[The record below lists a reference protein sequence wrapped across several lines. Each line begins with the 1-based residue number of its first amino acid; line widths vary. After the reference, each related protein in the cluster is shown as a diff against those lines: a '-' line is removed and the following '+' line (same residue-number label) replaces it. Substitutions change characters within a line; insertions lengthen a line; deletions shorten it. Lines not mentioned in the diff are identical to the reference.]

1 MTLPK
6 RKGRKRYEEVVSV
19 LLAGAMVLSMTAC
32 GNSNSGDAGSTA
44 STGGDTTTEAPAADA
59 GQETEAPAAA
69 EGPVELVV
77 TTTFAGE
84 DSNAQNYKDAVKGWE
99 AETGNS
105 VVDTSATADETFKT
119 RVATDF
125 ETGSEPD
132 VLFFFNGADSNS
144 FIEAGKV
151 VSIDEIRAEY
161 PNYASNMNEDLIT
174 ASLVDNKK
182 YAVPANGYWEAMFVN
197 KEVLDAAGVAMP
209 GADYTMDQFKADCE
223 KIKAAGYASIAAALG
238 NIPHYWWESAI
249 FNNQSP
255 ANHLEIPE
263 SAADENGQS
272 WIAGM
277 NDIKEL
283 YELGYFPENTLSA
296 TDDET
301 FAMFTEG
308 KAAFLI
314 DGSWKV
320 GGIVSSCQSDPND
333 PATLDSA
340 KLDHFDVT
348 YVPGKGSRKATDLIG
363 GLSSGYFIT
372 RKAWDD
378 PAKRAAAVSFVEYL
392 TSDEM
397 VPKFAQ
403 HGASAL
409 KNAPEV
415 DASEFNSLQIKA
427 MNMMAGTTS
436 LTGAVQDL
444 FAGDC
449 RVSTFDGMPEIVTG
463 RVAAEDAVAEGL
475 ETYHNQ

>member
-1 MTLPK
+1 MMKK
-6 RKGRKRYEEVVSV
+6 RMMAAM
-19 LLAGAMVLSMTAC
+19 LAGAMVLSMTAC
-32 GNSNSGDAGSTA
+32 GNSGDAGNA
-44 STGGDTTTEAPAADA
+44 AGTGGDAAAETPAAEAPAADA
-59 GQETEAPAAA
+59 GEAAEAPAAA

-161 PNYASNMNEDLIT
+161 PDYASNMNEDLIT

-197 KEVLDAAGVAMP
+197 TEILEAAGVAMP
-209 GADYTMDQFKADCE
+209 GTDYTMDQFKADCE
-223 KIKAAGYASIAAALG
+223 KIKAAGYAPIAAALG
-238 NIPHYWWESAI
+238 NIPHYWWEFAI

-255 ANHLEIPE
+255 ATHLEIPE
-263 SAADENGQS
+263 NAGDENGQA
-272 WIAGM
+272 WVQGM

-320 GGIVSSCQSDPND
+320 GGIVGACQSDPND

-340 KLDHFDVT
+340 KLDKFDVT
-348 YVPGKGSRKATDLIG
+348 YVPGKGSRKATDLVG

-392 TSDEM
+392 TSDEQ

-415 DASEFNSLQIKA
+415 DSSQFNSLQIKA

-475 ETYHNQ
+475 DAYHNQ

>member
-1 MTLPK
+1 MMKK
-6 RKGRKRYEEVVSV
+6 RTIAAI
-19 LLAGAMVLSMTAC
+19 LAGAMVLSVTGC
-32 GNSNSGDAGSTA
+32 GGKSPDTA
-44 STGGDTTTEAPAADA
+44 STTAQTDDTQAAADDAADDGAAEESAPA
-59 GQETEAPAAA
+59 EEPS
-69 EGPVELVV
+69 GPVELTV

-84 DSNAQNYKDAVKGWE
+84 DTNAQNYKDAYKAWE
-99 AETGNS
+99 AETGNT

-151 VSIDEIRAEY
+151 VSIDDIRAEF
-161 PNYASNMNEDLIT
+161 PDYASNMNDDLIEP
-174 ASLVDNKK
+174 SLVDGKK
-182 YAVPANGYWEAMFVN
+182 YAVPVNGFWEAMFVN
-197 KEVLDAAGVAMP
+197 TAILDEAGVSMP
-209 GADYTMDQFKADCE
+209 DANYTMEQFKADCE
-223 KIKAAGYASIAAALG
+223 KIKAAGYAPIAAALG
-238 NIPHYWWESAI
+238 NIPHYWWEFAI

-255 ANHLEIPE
+255 ETHLEIPA
-263 SAADENGQS
+263 SVDDENGKA
-272 WIAGM
+272 WVAGM

-283 YELGYFPENTLSA
+283 YELGYFPDNTLSA

-320 GGIVSSCQSDPND
+320 GGIVGACQADPED
-333 PATLDSA
+333 PSTLDTEKLA
-340 KLDHFDVT
+340 KFDVT
-348 YVPGKGSRKATDLIG
+348 YVPGNGSRKASDLVG
-363 GLSSGYFIT
+363 GISSGYFIT
-372 RKAWDD
+372 KKAWDD
-378 PAKRAAAVSFVEYL
+378 PAKRAAAVDFVQHM
-392 TSDEM
+392 TSDEV

-403 HGASAL
+403 HAASAL
-409 KNAPEV
+409 KNAPAV
-415 DASEFNSLQIKA
+415 DESEFNELQVKA
-427 MNMMAGTTS
+427 MAMMAGATS

-444 FAGDC
+444 FMGDC

-463 RVAAEDAVAEGL
+463 KVAAEDAVAEGL